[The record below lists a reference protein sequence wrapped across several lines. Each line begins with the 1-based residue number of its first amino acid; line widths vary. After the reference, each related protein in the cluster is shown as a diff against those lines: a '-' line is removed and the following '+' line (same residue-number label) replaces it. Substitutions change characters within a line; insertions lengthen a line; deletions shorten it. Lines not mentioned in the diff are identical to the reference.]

1 MQEEKKENVYEE
13 TVGTEQGE
21 NEGSRVETDAV
32 RQGSAVPE
40 KFASVDALV
49 RAYESLQAEFTR
61 RSQRLREL
69 EKATE
74 NLESRKEKKAESG
87 AEKLRKNLSM
97 RKKEA
102 KAFDEFIADT
112 GASFSEKRLEKP
124 EREELSPTAFDVVGL
139 EEKGEGF
146 GVGEALDNT
155 GADAPSGLK
164 SEPMQSVDGA
174 RVSAATGNFENLS
187 ADELFERANRDEN
200 VRLRIIGE
208 YLASIRKPN
217 APLAMGGVGTLT
229 APPKKIMSIGDA
241 GAMALSYFQK
251 PLEN

>member
-13 TVGTEQGE
+13 TMGTEQGE
-21 NEGSRVETDAV
+21 KEGARVEEAV
-32 RQGSAVPE
+32 RQGLAVPE

-74 NLESRKEKKAESG
+74 NLEDRKEKKAGSG
-87 AEKLRKNLSM
+87 AEKLRKNSSAR
-97 RKKEA
+97 RKETE
-102 KAFDEFIADT
+102 AFDAFIADT

-124 EREELSPTAFDVVGL
+124 VDEGVSPTLEKVGL
-139 EEKGEGF
+139 EEKCEGF
-146 GVGEALDNT
+146 DAGERVEQT
-155 GADAPSGLK
+155 KADASSTLETE
-164 SEPMQSVDGA
+164 SVASVDGA
-174 RVSAATGNFENLS
+174 KIPAVMGNFENMS

-200 VRLRIIGE
+200 VRLKIIGE

-217 APLAMGGVGTLT
+217 APLATGGVGTLT

-241 GAMALSYFQK
+241 GAMALTYFQK
-251 PLEN
+251 PLEK

>member
-1 MQEEKKENVYEE
+1 MQEEKKENVYEG

-21 NEGSRVETDAV
+21 NEGARVETEMA

-40 KFASVDALV
+40 KFADVDALV

-69 EKATE
+69 ERATE
-74 NLESRKEKKAESG
+74 NLENRKEKRAESG
-87 AEKLRKNLSM
+87 AEKLRKNSAE
-97 RKKEA
+97 RRKEA

-124 EREELSPTAFDVVGL
+124 EREGLDPTAFEVVGL
-139 EEKGEGF
+139 EEKCEGFDVGEGL
-146 GVGEALDNT
+146 ENAK
-155 GADAPSGLK
+155 ADAPSVVK
-164 SEPMQSVDGA
+164 TETAESVDCA
-174 RVSAATGNFENLS
+174 NVSAVTGNLEGIS

-200 VRLRIIGE
+200 VRLKIIGE
-208 YLASIRKPN
+208 YLASLRKPN
-217 APLAMGGVGTLT
+217 APLATGGVGTLT
-229 APPKKIMSIGDA
+229 APPKKIVSIGDA
-241 GAMALSYFQK
+241 GAMALSYFKK